1 MIPLIAYMRT
11 RLAVGIRQFVKDETG
26 AQTIEWIA
34 LGILI
39 MAMMA
44 GAAAIVKN
52 DNSLG
57 QTIIRM
63 IERILDQMGTG
74 SGTDS

>member
-1 MIPLIAYMRT
+1 MMI
-11 RLAVGIRQFVKDETG
+11 LAMIRWRASQAIRNVWRDQTG

-39 MAMMA
+39 MALMA
-44 GAAAIVKN
+44 GAAAVVSR

-57 QTIIRM
+57 ETIVRM
-63 IERILDQMGTG
+63 IERILNKMGTG
-74 SGTDS
+74 D

>member
-1 MIPLIAYMRT
+1 MILKHLPWRMA
-11 RLAVGIRQFVKDETG
+11 LAVRTFRKNQTG

-52 DNSLG
+52 NNTLG
-57 QTIIRM
+57 DTIIRM
-63 IERILDQMGTG
+63 IERILNQMGVGDG
-74 SGTDS
+74 S

>member
-1 MIPLIAYMRT
+1 MMI
-11 RLAVGIRQFVKDETG
+11 LAMIRWRASQAIRMIWRDQTG

-39 MAMMA
+39 MALMA
-44 GAAAIVKN
+44 GAAAVVSR

-57 QTIIRM
+57 ETIVRM
-63 IERILDQMGTG
+63 IERILNKMGTG
-74 SGTDS
+74 D